1 MNMTIEDAF
10 TEAIETPPIE
20 ASTTYVSLYER
31 VPFYGGPEE
40 GGWWGQDTALN
51 SYHRFATLEQ
61 AEQALERIETL
72 AEELTKE
79 AKSEWA
85 KQCLHECEQ
94 AEARGMEPSDLY
106 PETAGETEYFA
117 TVEGVLNS
125 LESQQDRHYS

>member
-1 MNMTIEDAF
+1 MTVEAAF

-20 ASTTYVSLYER
+20 ASTAYVSLYER

-40 GGWWGQDTALN
+40 GGWWGQDVELKC
-51 SYHRFATLEQ
+51 YHRFATLEQ

-72 AEELTKE
+72 AKKMTDT
-79 AKSEWA
+79 AKSDWA
-85 KQCLHECEQ
+85 KQCLQECEQ

-106 PETAGETEYFA
+106 PETAGAGEYFA
-117 TVEGVLNS
+117 AVEGTLNS